1 MNKILCFFIFIF
13 HSLLIQAQD
22 DTFGWFPSGIENS
35 YTQACA
41 SYKNYILNSEI
52 LNPLFEKLLQL
63 KTAKN
68 NQKVNFVHI
77 GDSHIQA
84 DMMTSVI
91 RNALQNQF
99 GNAGRGLVFPYQAAK
114 TNGPNDYLFG
124 SPYNWTSSRIN
135 KQSRPIEVGIS
146 GFGLQ
151 TNNNFSMLDFKQ
163 KQGIYFDK
171 IRLISQKSSHGVDF
185 YNPSDS
191 IVFGFSKKS
200 KSQWDAYDIILPYKI
215 DAFQLHMHTD
225 QMDSMNLFGVILE
238 NESQKGV
245 LYHTIGANGA
255 KYSDYF
261 NNDFFKNQLTELKA
275 DCYII
280 SMGTNEAQDNDLSY
294 MDMYDVVEKSVAHI
308 QSISPNTPI
317 ILTTPSCSYLKKK
330 YPNPNLNTVRAA
342 LEHFAFT
349 HQLAFYDL
357 YTICQCES
365 QTDVWRSS
373 NLLNNDLVHYT
384 QKGYQLQGDLF
395 NQAFANAWNYFIET
409 KKSSK
414 TEDK

>member
-1 MNKILCFFIFIF
+1 
-13 HSLLIQAQD
+13 
-22 DTFGWFPSGIENS
+22 
-35 YTQACA
+35 
-41 SYKNYILNSEI
+41 
-52 LNPLFEKLLQL
+52 
-63 KTAKN
+63 
-68 NQKVNFVHI
+68 VNFVHI

-171 IRLISQKSSHGVDF
+171 IRLISQKSSYGVDF

-191 IVFGFSKKS
+191 IIFGFSKKS
-200 KSQWDAYDIILPYKI
+200 KSKWDAYDIILPYKI

-294 MDMYDVVEKSVAHI
+294 MDMYDIVEKSVAHI

-317 ILTTPSCSYLKKK
+317 ILSTPSCSYLKKK
-330 YPNPNLNTVRAA
+330 YPNPNLTTVRAA
-342 LEHFAFT
+342 MEHFAFT

-357 YTICQCES
+357 FTICQCES
-365 QTDVWRSS
+365 QTDVWRTS

-414 TEDK
+414 IEDK